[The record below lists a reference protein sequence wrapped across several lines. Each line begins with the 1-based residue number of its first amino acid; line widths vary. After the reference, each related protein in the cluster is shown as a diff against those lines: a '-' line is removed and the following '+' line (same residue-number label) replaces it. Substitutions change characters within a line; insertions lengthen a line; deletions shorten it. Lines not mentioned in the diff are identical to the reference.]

1 MASSSGRPGDRP
13 LETRKVLVVDDT
25 ESIRG
30 VLQAALT
37 DAGAETWLAEDGV
50 AALSMLANALPDLIL
65 LDLVM
70 PRLDGWGV
78 IEQLSRSPRTARIP
92 VVLQTSAEDY
102 ASFDR
107 ARRDGVAAFLS
118 KPFRLH
124 EVVETCRRVFEGARP
139 LQGAG
144 RPSPQA
150 PRVDVRSPDG
160 RLLATAALLDLDD
173 DGAQIE
179 LAMPL
184 PLGAA
189 VLLGPIDPGQPTVA
203 AEVRWV
209 TCAGE
214 CCFVGLQLRAAR

>member
-1 MASSSGRPGDRP
+1 MASSSGCPGDRP
-13 LETRKVLVVDDT
+13 LEARKVLVVDDA
-25 ESIRG
+25 ESIRS
-30 VLQAALT
+30 VLQAGLT

-50 AALSMLANALPDLIL
+50 AALSMLASALPDLIL

-78 IEQLSRSPRTARIP
+78 IEELRRSTRTARIP

-102 ASFDR
+102 ATFDR

-118 KPFRLH
+118 KPFRLN
-124 EVVETCRRVFEGARP
+124 EVIETCRRVFEGARP

-150 PRVDVRSPDG
+150 RTVDVRSPDG
-160 RLLATAALLDLDD
+160 RLLATAALLDLDAE
-173 DGAQIE
+173 GAQIE
-179 LAMPL
+179 LALPL

-189 VLLGPIDPGQPTVA
+189 VLLGPVDPGQQAVA

-209 TCAGE
+209 TSAGE
-214 CCFVGLQLRAAR
+214 RCFVGLQRRNAR